1 VLATLERSRREVAR
15 QLAEADPDRV
25 TTGQAAELVAL
36 FAEIERLAAA
46 GKVLY
51 AGRAAQGVTWRDE
64 GHRSAASWM
73 AETTRTGLGEA
84 MATIETAEALQSLP
98 ETTEALRRGELSGSQ
113 LKVIAGAAVGDPSSE
128 HALLEAAAAHSLKGL
143 KERAA
148 QVRCAASSAAQE
160 NARYLAIKKARYV
173 RHWADPDGAF
183 RLDAKL
189 TPDAGAKLIS
199 ALQIEADA
207 RFNAARKAGDHEP
220 PAAYCAD
227 ALVALVSGEPAGAAG
242 KGSGHGGP
250 SRATVVI
257 RVDATALKRGHTKTG
272 ETCDIPGVGPV
283 PVAAV
288 KRQLPDAFVK
298 ILVHDGVDVTTVC
311 HVGRTVTA
319 HVQSALEGRDPV
331 CVVPGCDTAQGLE
344 NHHWDVR
351 YETCKS
357 TSLAGLARVC
367 SWHHNLITYEGWV
380 LRDEAGSWEWRPPP
394 GGAKFETGTPFRD
407 TS

>member
-1 VLATLERSRREVAR
+1 VLETLQTARHEVAR

-25 TTGQAAELVAL
+25 TTGQAAQLVAL

-113 LKVIAGAAVGDPSSE
+113 LKVIAAAAVGHPGSE
-128 HALLEAAAAHSLKGL
+128 NALLEAAASHSVKGL

-148 QVRCAASSAAQE
+148 HVRAAASSATEQ
-160 NARYLAIKKARYV
+160 NARYLAIHRARYV
-173 RHWADPDGAF
+173 RHWTEIDGAF

-189 TPDAGAKLIS
+189 TAVEGAKLVS
-199 ALQIEADA
+199 ALAVEA
-207 RFNAARKAGDHEP
+207 RFTAARSTGEHES
-220 PAAYCAD
+220 PAAYRAD
-227 ALVALVSGEPAGAAG
+227 ALVGLVTGD
-242 KGSGHGGP
+242 
-250 SRATVVI
+250 TVSSSSSASARTTVSI
-257 RVDATALKRGHTKTG
+257 RVDGTALKRGHVQSG
-272 ETCDIPGVGPV
+272 ETCHIPGVGPV

-298 ILVHDGVDVTTVC
+298 ILVTKGKDVTTVC
-311 HVGRTVTA
+311 HAGRTVTA
-319 HVQSALEGRDPV
+319 HVQSALEERDPC

-344 NHHWDVR
+344 NHHWDVP

-367 SWHHNLITYEGWV
+367 WWHHNLITYEGWV
-380 LRDEAGSWEWRPPP
+380 LEDKAGSWEWRAPP
-394 GGAKFETGTPFRD
+394 GGCSFETKMVP
-407 TS
+407 